1 MKFNSENVASFF
13 GRSKVQYTIPAY
25 QRAYSWDEG
34 QLSTFFEDL
43 IEHKGANPQNP
54 YCYGNILLE
63 TVLDGRHYEIIDGQ
77 QRLTTVSLFM
87 RSLLNE
93 IEKRI
98 KSGLTFARTN
108 GETIAIEDEE
118 DIFFKDHGVIKL
130 RPTDYDKGC
139 YDTLVIENKNEYNC
153 CTPSQ
158 KRMLFAK
165 KYFSGCLSQLNDDE
179 LISVLETAENSI
191 INRIELS
198 GKKESALMFEL
209 QNNRGKGLTNL
220 EKLKSFLMYQLYVYS
235 QQDETEAN
243 IEYVSKHFNAVY
255 NIVNQLNQQL
265 GSEDDANANNNINE
279 DNILIYHSYAYSKKN
294 FGYRNLNDIIEEFKS
309 IPQNEKVKWIKE
321 YSLALYESFSNINKF
336 LLLNTEYRTK
346 LEKLGIPYF
355 VYPFI
360 LKGFKYCA
368 NEMPK
373 LLSVMEILS
382 FRYKLVNSRADIR
395 GRLNDIIRN
404 FTGNITQLRQDMY
417 TKMNEAYYW
426 SDKKV
431 LEVLNGDMYRNGLI
445 NYFLWEYE
453 QSLQQKGYTITGQ
466 IEIEDESIEHISPRH
481 EDTEKPCSGYE
492 VDANG
497 EYSQAF
503 KENYINKLGN
513 LLLISR
519 AHNSSI
525 GNKPF
530 KDKLSS
536 YNMSPLLLQQV
547 QIKDYVQ
554 NQSQPVWKSAEID
567 KRHNDMIQFALS
579 RWAFI

>member
-1 MKFNSENVASFF
+1 MKFNSENVSSFF
-13 GRSKVQYTIPAY
+13 GKSKVMYTIPAY

-43 IEHKGANPQNP
+43 IDHKGASQQNP

-63 TVLDGRHYEIIDGQ
+63 TVLEGRHYEIIDGQ
-77 QRLTTVSLFM
+77 QRLTTVSLFL

-93 IEKRI
+93 IAKRI
-98 KSGLTFARTN
+98 KSESVFARAN
-108 GETIAIEDEE
+108 GEIIVIQDEE

-130 RPTDYDKGC
+130 RPTDYDRGC

-153 CTPSQ
+153 STPSQ

-165 KYFSGCLSQLNDDE
+165 KYFDGRLCQLGDDE
-179 LISVLETAENSI
+179 LISILETTENAI

-235 QQDETEAN
+235 QQDETETN
-243 IEYVSKHFNAVY
+243 IEYVSKHFNVVY

-265 GSEDDANANNNINE
+265 GSGDDENANGNINE
-279 DNILIYHSYAYSKKN
+279 DNILLYHSYAYSKKN
-294 FGYRNLNDIIEEFKS
+294 FGYRNLNDIIEEFKE
-309 IPQNEKVKWIKE
+309 IPQNEKVKWIKD

-336 LLLNTEYRTK
+336 LFLNDVSRTK
-346 LEKLGIPYF
+346 LEKLGVPYF

-360 LKGFKYCA
+360 LKGFRYCPS
-368 NEMPK
+368 EMSK
-373 LLSVMEILS
+373 LLSVMEVLS

-395 GRLNDIIRN
+395 GRLNDLIRN
-404 FTGNITQLRQDMY
+404 FTGNVTQLKQDMC

-426 SDKKV
+426 GDKKI
-431 LEVLNGDMYRNGLI
+431 LEVLNGDMYRNGVI
-445 NYFLWEYE
+445 KYFLWEYE

-466 IEIEDESIEHISPRH
+466 IKIEDESIEHISPRH

-492 VDANG
+492 VDNNG
-497 EYSQAF
+497 EYSLSF
-503 KENYINKLGN
+503 RENYINKLGN
-513 LLLISR
+513 LMLISR
-519 AHNSSI
+519 SHNSSI

-530 KDKLSS
+530 KEKLSS
-536 YNMSPLLLQQV
+536 YNRLPLLLQQA
-547 QIKDYVQ
+547 QIKDYIQ
-554 NQSQPVWKSAEID
+554 DQIQPVWKSTEID
-567 KRHNDMIQFALS
+567 KRHKNMIQFALV